1 MSIPEAPKDK
11 RTKAY
16 KEWKAKYGSAP
27 KGLGDTIEKITTA
40 TGIKK
45 AVKFLAGE
53 DCGCNER
60 KEILNKKFRYNK
72 PECFTEDEYNFVGH
86 IVDSGINT
94 LSVEQNRRMVQI
106 YNRVFNDNRKPS
118 GCSSCF
124 LNSVFKPLKT
134 LYATYK

>member
-16 KEWKAKYGSAP
+16 KQWKAKYDSAP

-53 DCGCNER
+53 DCGCDER
-60 KEILNKKFRYNK
+60 KKILNQKFKYKK
-72 PECFTEDEYNFVGH
+72 PDCFNESEFLFIKS
-86 IVDSGINT
+86 IVESGKQRLDACEVKMVVNT
-94 LSVEQNRRMVQI
+94 F
-106 YNRVFNDNRKPS
+106 NRVFKENRRATN
-118 GCSSCF
+118 CSSLF
-124 LNSVFKPLKT
+124 INNVFNPLKR
-134 LYATYK
+134 LYETYK

>member
-16 KEWKAKYGSAP
+16 KQWKAKYDSAP

-53 DCGCNER
+53 DCGCDER
-60 KEILNKKFRYNK
+60 KEVLNKKFRYKK
-72 PECFTEDEYNFVGH
+72 PECLLEHEYDFVSE
-86 IVDSGINT
+86 IIESGVGR
-94 LSVEQNRRMVQI
+94 LDAEQVEQMIKV
-106 YNRVFNDNRKPS
+106 YNRVFRENKKPTN
-118 GCSSCF
+118 CNSCF
-124 LNSVFKPLKT
+124 INSIFKPLKI
-134 LYATYK
+134 LYGTYK

>member
-16 KEWKAKYGSAP
+16 KEWKAKYDSAP

-53 DCGCNER
+53 DCGCDER
-60 KEILNKKFRYNK
+60 REVLNKKFRYKK
-72 PECFTEDEYNFVGH
+72 PECFTETEYNFVKRIIERGSSK
-86 IVDSGINT
+86 I
-94 LSVEQNRRMVQI
+94 SVNENRTMVKI
-106 YNRVFNDNRKPS
+106 YNRVFKEKRRS
-118 GCSSCF
+118 TGCSSCF
-124 LNSVFKPLKT
+124 INNVYKPLKS
-134 LYATYK
+134 LYETYK

>member
-1 MSIPEAPKDK
+1 MNIPQAPKDK

-16 KEWKAKYGSAP
+16 KEWKAKYDSAP
-27 KGLGDTIEKITTA
+27 KGLGDTVEKITTA

-53 DCGCNER
+53 DCGCDQR
-60 KEILNKKFRYNK
+60 KEVLNEKFKYKK
-72 PECFTEDEYNFVGH
+72 PECFTEEEYNFVSDIIERG
-86 IVDSGINT
+86 VNT
-94 LSVEQNRRMVQI
+94 LSIEQNKTMVRI

>member
-1 MSIPEAPKDK
+1 MSIPQAPKDK

-16 KEWKAKYGSAP
+16 KEWKAKYDSAP
-27 KGLGDTIEKITTA
+27 KGLGDTVEKITTA

-53 DCGCNER
+53 DCGCDQR
-60 KEILNKKFRYNK
+60 KEVLNKKFKYKK
-72 PECFTEDEYNFVGH
+72 PECFTEEEYNFVSDIIERG
-86 IVDSGINT
+86 VNT
-94 LSVEQNRRMVQI
+94 LSIEQNKTMVRI

>member
-16 KEWKAKYGSAP
+16 KEWKAKYDSAP

-60 KEILNKKFRYNK
+60 KEVLNKKFRYNK

>member
-16 KEWKAKYGSAP
+16 KEWKAKYDSAP

>member
-16 KEWKAKYGSAP
+16 KEWKAKYDSAP

-53 DCGCNER
+53 DCGCDER

>member
-1 MSIPEAPKDK
+1 MNTPQAPKDK

-16 KEWKAKYGSAP
+16 KEWKAKYDSAP

-53 DCGCNER
+53 DCGCDER
-60 KEILNKKFRYNK
+60 KEVLNKKFRYNK